1 MTIQEYKA
9 LIFDLEQEER
19 KIMQAKKQ
27 AYKELAELLN
37 KKEKDNVVS
46 V

>member
-27 AYKELAELLN
+27 AYK
-37 KKEKDNVVS
+37 
-46 V
+46 